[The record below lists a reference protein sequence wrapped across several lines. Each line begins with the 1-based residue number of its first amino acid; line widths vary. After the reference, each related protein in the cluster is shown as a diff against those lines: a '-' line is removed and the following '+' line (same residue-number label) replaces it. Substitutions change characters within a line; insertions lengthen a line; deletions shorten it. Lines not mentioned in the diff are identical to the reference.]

1 MENTEVNNEA
11 VEIKDPKAVLDALD
25 RAKNDA
31 KKFREEK
38 EQLEMEFNNQMTLLG
53 KYSGQLLKEKTIQNI
68 QKMGISNP
76 DRLLK
81 YIQMDKLE
89 FDENFDV
96 KGLEDQVSAIKS
108 DFPELFD
115 PKLLV
120 AGKADSADAV
130 IVNAQLSVSDRQ
142 ARMLLGK

>member
-11 VEIKDPKAVLDALD
+11 VEIKDPRAVLDALD

-96 KGLEDQVSAIKS
+96 KGLEDQVSAIKT